1 MTLDGTFGDVFDDL
15 LAIGQDSAA
24 GIRYDPSSGGYGS
37 SGINWQSI
45 INQGFGLGSQAISA
59 WGHNPTQQV
68 GTSGIIGIGQG
79 YSPAAVLQAQS
90 QQNSQL
96 LSQQQALL
104 AAQRGHTVAIGG
116 QGVAED
122 ALGSLGVFVSQH
134 PLMVF
139 GGIAAL
145 LLLYKQPPSRR

>member
-1 MTLDGTFGDVFDDL
+1 MDFFGFT
-15 LAIGQDSAA
+15 
-24 GIRYDPSSGGYGS
+24 DPSYSIGGGSGSTWGG
-37 SGINWQSI
+37 GIDWQSI

-68 GTSGIIGIGQG
+68 GTGGIIGIGQG
-79 YSPAAVLQAQS
+79 YSPAALLQAS
-90 QQNSQL
+90 A
-96 LSQQQALL
+96 QQQI
-104 AAQRGHTVAIGG
+104 AQQPVFSAPHAGPGG

-145 LLLYKQPPSRR
+145 FLLMTKPPSRR